1 MKFAALALIAS
12 SASATTITIDDNL
25 VGQMVG
31 KWQMA
36 GEKLA
41 KTLEKLERQEEKELM
56 PHLESLQKDI
66 NTVVQIDMN
75 YG

>member
-1 MKFAALALIAS
+1 MKFAAFALIAS
-12 SASATTITIDDNL
+12 SASATTINIDDGL
-25 VGQMVG
+25 VNQMVG
-31 KWQMA
+31 KWQKA

-41 KTLEKLERQEEKELM
+41 RTLEKLERQEERELM

-66 NTVVQIDMN
+66 ETVVQIDMN